1 MCVARSS
8 THCERLPRPPHTKH
22 SSVSSQTK
30 VHYVDRGVGS
40 SLRVVTQLD
49 SSGPAADGQPE
60 PPLVVVVDD
69 DASFRRAVGRLVRLW
84 GFRTW
89 TFASAEEYLRVGV
102 PSDCIVLD
110 LHLEG
115 MSGLELQYVLSSEGR
130 SVPIVFVTARDD
142 PTSRRRALEAGAA
155 AYLEKPFDEQRLLE
169 VLQQVT
175 AHGAN

>member
-1 MCVARSS
+1 MCVAHSS
-8 THCERLPRPPHTKH
+8 TRCERLPRTKH
-22 SSVSSQTK
+22 SSGSSHTK
-30 VHYVDRGVGS
+30 VHYVDCGVHS
-40 SLRVVTQLD
+40 SFAVVTQHD
-49 SSGPAADGQPE
+49 SSRSTADGRPE

-89 TFASAEEYLRVGV
+89 TFASAEEYLRIGV
-102 PSDCIVLD
+102 PTDCIVLD

-115 MSGLELQYVLSSEGR
+115 MSGLELQYVLTTEGR
-130 SVPIVFVTARDD
+130 SVPIVFVTAMDD
-142 PTSRRRALEAGAA
+142 PISRRRALEAGAA

-175 AHGAN
+175 THQAN